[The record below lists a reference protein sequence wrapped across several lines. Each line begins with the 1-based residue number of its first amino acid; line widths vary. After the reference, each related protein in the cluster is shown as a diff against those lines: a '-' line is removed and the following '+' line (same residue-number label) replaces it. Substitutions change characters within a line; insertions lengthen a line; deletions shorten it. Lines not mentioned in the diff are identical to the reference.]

1 VAGRDLLFF
10 HSMEILCFRGGR
22 VEAGCDG
29 KRSYVL
35 LSSLSS
41 SPFSLADPEAHPRV
55 LPRRTEG
62 LPVGG
67 RATGCSKTS
76 SCARSCLGGGEGV
89 EVLLAL
95 LLCLLELTHQL
106 GGGDGA
112 LGDADVWLV
121 VANNST

>member
-1 VAGRDLLFF
+1 
-10 HSMEILCFRGGR
+10 MEILCSRGGR
-22 VEAGCDG
+22 VEEGCNG
-29 KRSYVL
+29 KQSYVL
-35 LSSLSS
+35 LSSLCS
-41 SPFSLADPEAHPRV
+41 SPFSLAGLEAHPQV
-55 LPRRTEG
+55 LPRRMVG

-76 SCARSCLGGGEGV
+76 SCARSCLGGDEGV
-89 EVLLAL
+89 EVLLPL